1 MKIFD
6 IIFLE
11 NTVLDWL
18 ISAGTACA
26 ILFFIIV
33 LRRII
38 LRKAQRLAEKT
49 NTKIDDLF
57 VDILKD
63 LKKITMLVIAVY
75 GGSKVLVLHPKASSA
90 IEILLILISLLQTGI
105 WGNRIISFFITNI
118 LTKRDIAAGEN
129 KSIQSI
135 FRLVGRILL
144 WSVILLLA
152 LDNLGVNITTLIAGL
167 GIGGIAV
174 ALALQ
179 NILGDLFASL
189 SILLDRPFETG
200 DFIIVGEY
208 MGTVEHVGLKTT
220 RLRSL
225 SGEENVFSNTDLIQS
240 RIRNYKRMSERRI
253 VFLIDVV
260 YQTPYDKL
268 CNIPAIIKEIIDA
281 QKLARFD
288 RAHFKNFADSSLKYE
303 VVYYVSSPDY
313 NTYMDIQQNINLEIF
328 KRFQHEQIEF
338 AYPTRTVFMASNSDS
353 KADNQ

>member
-1 MKIFD
+1 MKTVD

-11 NTVLDWL
+11 NTVLNWL

-26 ILFFIIV
+26 IFFFIIV
-33 LRRII
+33 LRRIV
-38 LRKAQRLAEKT
+38 LRKFQRFAEKT
-49 NTKIDDLF
+49 DTKIDDLF

-75 GGSKVLVLHPKASSA
+75 GGSKVLILHPKASSA
-90 IEILLILISLLQTGI
+90 IEILLILTSLLQAGI
-105 WGNRIISFFITNI
+105 WGNRIINFFIANI
-118 LTKRDIAAGEN
+118 LAKIDITAGEN

-200 DFIIVGEY
+200 DFIIVGDY
-208 MGTVEHVGLKTT
+208 LGTVEHIGLKTT

-240 RIRNYKRMSERRI
+240 RIRNYKRMTERRI

-268 CNIPAIIKEIIDA
+268 CNIPVMIKEIIDS
-281 QKLARFD
+281 QKFVRFD
-288 RAHFKNFADSSLKYE
+288 RAHFKEFADSSLKFE
-303 VVYYVSSPDY
+303 VVYYISSPDY
-313 NTYMDIQQNINLEIF
+313 NTYMDIQQNINLDIF
-328 KRFQHEQIEF
+328 KRFQQEQIEF
-338 AYPTRTVFMASNSDS
+338 AYPTRTVFMASENSTD
-353 KADNQ
+353 